1 MSGDIFFILIIW
13 RVFHHQAFGT
23 FGFCNCL
30 WGMRRWVIWGFETF
44 PELDRFWI
52 GVVVYCFAYPQNQL
66 VKRFWFVCINMV
78 ACSTDNLKT
87 KSMCT
92 LCKQKNTYWY
102 TKLLNSYYTKTF
114 GKIKLAICCCLLLEK
129 SHYQIHI
136 TYNQLF
142 FHTRNGYLQ
151 IHQIANKI

>member
-1 MSGDIFFILIIW
+1 MSGDIFFIFIIW

-23 FGFCNCL
+23 FGLCNCL

-44 PELDRFWI
+44 PELDWFWI

-66 VKRFWFVCINMV
+66 VKRFWFVCVHMV

-102 TKLLNSYYTKTF
+102 TNYFLLYKNLWRKKTCYMLLPIARKVSLSNTHNIQPAGFSYP
-114 GKIKLAICCCLLLEK
+114 
-129 SHYQIHI
+129 
-136 TYNQLF
+136 
-142 FHTRNGYLQ
+142 
-151 IHQIANKI
+151 

>member
-23 FGFCNCL
+23 FGFRNCL

-44 PELDRFWI
+44 PELDWFWI

-66 VKRFWFVCINMV
+66 VKWFWFVCIHMV
-78 ACSTDNLKT
+78 ARSTDNLKT

-92 LCKQKNTYWY
+92 LCEQKNTYWY
-102 TKLLNSYYTKTF
+102 TAFLWYKNLRKNKTCYMLLPIARKNLLSNTHNIQPAIFSY
-114 GKIKLAICCCLLLEK
+114 
-129 SHYQIHI
+129 
-136 TYNQLF
+136 
-142 FHTRNGYLQ
+142 
-151 IHQIANKI
+151 

>member
-23 FGFCNCL
+23 FGFRNCL

-44 PELDRFWI
+44 PELDWFWI

-66 VKRFWFVCINMV
+66 VKRFWFVCIYMV
-78 ACSTDNLKT
+78 ARSTDNLKT

-92 LCKQKNTYWY
+92 LCEQKNTYWY
-102 TKLLNSYYTKTF
+102 TALLPMIQKTF
-114 GKIKLAICCCLLLEK
+114 GKIKLATCCCLWLEK
-129 SHYQIHI
+129 TCYQIHI

-142 FHTRNGYLQ
+142 FPISNGYLQ
-151 IHQIANKI
+151 IANKT